1 MMEVLRQAGQLLWN
15 LDEQLLAC
23 VEVSLV
29 CSLVA
34 TGAAVLIGAPLAV
47 LLARRRF
54 PGRKALL
61 VMAHTGMA
69 VPTVVIGLVCYMLLS
84 RSGPFGSAGLLY
96 TRTGIVLGEFALAL
110 PIVVAM
116 FSSSAA
122 ALDGSL
128 EKTARTL
135 GASRVRVF
143 LSVVREAKAGL
154 VAATMAAF
162 GRVVSELG
170 IAMMIGGNI
179 KDSTRTMTT
188 ALALET
194 QKGDF
199 ALALAL
205 GLVLMLAALGINAA
219 AQVIRLPRSKGGA
232 DVL

>member
-1 MMEVLRQAGQLLWN
+1 
-15 LDEQLLAC
+15 
-23 VEVSLV
+23 
-29 CSLVA
+29 
-34 TGAAVLIGAPLAV
+34 
-47 LLARRRF
+47 
-54 PGRKALL
+54 
-61 VMAHTGMA
+61 
-69 VPTVVIGLVCYMLLS
+69 
-84 RSGPFGSAGLLY
+84 
-96 TRTGIVLGEFALAL
+96 
-110 PIVVAM
+110 
-116 FSSSAA
+116 
-122 ALDGSL
+122 
-128 EKTARTL
+128 
-135 GASRVRVF
+135 
-143 LSVVREAKAGL
+143 
-154 VAATMAAF
+154 MAAF